1 VKKITYNWYKNNMT
15 EEKYKEIKKLK
26 EEIVKLEFRL
36 STIHNLIDSKRL
48 EMEIKGTS
56 TCKFNI
62 NRFIRLDDDAFIKTI
77 LDNERK
83 TTEHRLLELKDEFN
97 KQ

>member
-1 VKKITYNWYKNNMT
+1 MT
-15 EEKYKEIKKLK
+15 EERYNEIKKLK

-36 STIHNLIDSKRL
+36 STIQNLIDSKRL
-48 EMEIKGTS
+48 EMEIKGIS

-62 NRFIRLDDDAFIKTI
+62 NRFIRLDDDVFIKTI

-83 TTEHRLLELKDEFN
+83 TTENQLSKMREDFN
-97 KQ
+97 NL

>member
-1 VKKITYNWYKNNMT
+1 MT
-15 EEKYKEIKKLK
+15 EEKYNEIKKLK

-48 EMEIKGTS
+48 EMEIKGIS

-83 TTEHRLLELKDEFN
+83 TTENQLSKMREDFN
-97 KQ
+97 KL

>member
-1 VKKITYNWYKNNMT
+1 MT
-15 EEKYKEIKKLK
+15 EEKYNEIKKLK

-36 STIHNLIDSKRL
+36 STIHNLIDSKKL

-77 LDNERK
+77 LNNERK
-83 TTEHRLLELKDEFN
+83 TTENQLSKMREDFN
-97 KQ
+97 NL

>member
-1 VKKITYNWYKNNMT
+1 MT
-15 EEKYKEIKKLK
+15 EEKYNEIKKLK

-48 EMEIKGTS
+48 EMEIKGIS

-62 NRFIRLDDDAFIKTI
+62 NRFIRLDDDVFIKTI

-83 TTEHRLLELKDEFN
+83 TTENQLSKMREDFN
-97 KQ
+97 NL